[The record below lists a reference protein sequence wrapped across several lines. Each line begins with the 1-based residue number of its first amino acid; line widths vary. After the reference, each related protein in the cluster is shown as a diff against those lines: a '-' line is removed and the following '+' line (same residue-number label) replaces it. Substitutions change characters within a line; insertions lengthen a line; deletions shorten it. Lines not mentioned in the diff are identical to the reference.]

1 MKGLIRRPGV
11 QRVLGRVLSAYIRL
25 MLHTIRWRHV
35 NLECLHPT
43 WDGPG
48 GAIGFL
54 WHGRIPICLSVAPQW
69 WKKRAKVL
77 VSPSVDGEFIAQA
90 LARSNLP
97 SIRAS
102 SAKKG
107 DTAKARAVVGAFR
120 EALTWVNGGGGL
132 VITPDGP
139 RGPNERIAPGGV
151 QIAKR
156 TGAPVFLMGIAAA
169 PSIRLDSWDRAM
181 LAAPFGKGAVVWD
194 GPLYVPADADD
205 AAVDALI
212 EDWSARLSAATRR
225 AEKLVGLSG
234 D

>member
-1 MKGLIRRPGV
+1 MKGVIRRPGV
-11 QRVLGRVLSAYIRL
+11 QRVLARVLSAYVKL
-25 MLHTIRWRHV
+25 MLRTIRWRHE
-35 NLECLHPT
+35 NLECLHPA

-69 WKKRAKVL
+69 WTKRTKIL

-97 SIRAS
+97 AIRAS

-107 DTAKARAVVGAFR
+107 DAAKARAVVGAFR

-194 GPLYVPADADD
+194 GPLYAPADADD
-205 AAVDALI
+205 AAIERLI

-225 AEKLVGLSG
+225 AERLVGLSG